1 MKRLLAT
8 AALLCLLPI
17 NSTWA
22 QSGNASVGGFVQ
34 DPSQAFIPGVTITAT
49 NTQTGVVTTA
59 ISNGRD
65 GEIQLHSAGGRAHG
79 FG

>member
-8 AALLCLLPI
+8 TAILLSLVPI
-17 NSTWA
+17 NTTFA

-59 ISNGRD
+59 ISNDSGTSWRP
-65 GEIQLHSAGGRAHG
+65 
-79 FG
+79 